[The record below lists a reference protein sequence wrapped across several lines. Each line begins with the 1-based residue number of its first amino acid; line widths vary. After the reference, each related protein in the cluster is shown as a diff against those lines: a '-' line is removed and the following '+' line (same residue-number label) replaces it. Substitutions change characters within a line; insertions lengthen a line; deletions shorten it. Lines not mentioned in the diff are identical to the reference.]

1 LLRARIPKLLK
12 PLSLFKGIGCAPAKG
27 VLAKNL
33 AAVQVQ
39 MEEHRMLRELIE
51 SILGYTRP
59 DSTGETVAG
68 QERHERWIREV
79 RHALALLHE
88 SVSVHFRHEEA
99 GMLEASVLESYGS
112 HRDTAARLRDEH
124 TELLSQIGAVRRLA
138 DQKGRETEMMK
149 RLNDL
154 CVRLRAHESAE
165 NQLVGALF
173 GIEMAG

>member
-1 LLRARIPKLLK
+1 MHRRPR
-12 PLSLFKGIGCAPAKG
+12 

-51 SILGYTRP
+51 SILGYARP

-68 QERHERWIREV
+68 QERHERWVREV

-88 SVSVHFRHEEA
+88 SVSVHFRHEEE
-99 GMLEASVLESYGS
+99 GMLEASALDSYGNY
-112 HRDTAARLRDEH
+112 RDTAVRLRDEH
-124 TELLSQIGAVRRLA
+124 AELLAQIGAVRRLA
-138 DQKGRETEMMK
+138 DQKGRETEMLK
-149 RLNDL
+149 KLNDL

-173 GIEMAG
+173 GIEIAG